1 MLRYLGTLL
10 LIGLVVYSVIGI
22 VRSTAAER
30 LNVPRPLWILAV
42 LIIPLIG
49 SVVWIAVSTTQRSG
63 GAGGTVGRRPS
74 HGPSAPDDDDEF
86 LWRIDEERRRANPP
100 KDEPTP

>member
-1 MLRYLGTLL
+1 MLRYLGTLV

-22 VRSTAAER
+22 VRSTPEER

-49 SVVWIAVSTTQRSG
+49 SVVWIAVSTTHRAG
-63 GAGGTVGRRPS
+63 GAGTVGRRPTR
-74 HGPSAPDDDDEF
+74 GPSAPDDDDEF
-86 LWRIDEERRRANPP
+86 LWKLDEERRRSNPP
-100 KDEPTP
+100 KDEPTT